1 MINRI
6 TVSINSRKYT
16 VVANE
21 NETYI
26 RSLCEYVNEKVNTV
40 LREGNHVMGEKP
52 LLLAALNI
60 CDEYFKL
67 MEKDSAAKPIEDLIA
82 ENKELKE
89 KNEEAETESK
99 EKDTQIGELKDELGI
114 TEKMLEEAEDKI
126 KELENTIKQKESAIK
141 KQRSEFAIREKEILD
156 MLDTKA

>member
-6 TVSINSRKYT
+6 TVSINSRRYT

-21 NETYI
+21 NEAYI

-40 LREGNHVMGEKP
+40 LREGNHIMGEKP

-60 CDEYFKL
+60 CDEYFKIL
-67 MEKDSAAKPIEDLIA
+67 EKDNSEKPIEDIIA
-82 ENKELKE
+82 ENKDLKAG
-89 KNEEAETESK
+89 KEEAESASK
-99 EKDTQIGELKDELGI
+99 EKDKKINELNSELNI
-114 TEKMLEEAEDKI
+114 SEKMLKEAEDKI
-126 KELENTIKQKESAIK
+126 KELENIIKQKENAIK

-156 MLDTKA
+156 MLENKS

>member
-67 MEKDSAAKPIEDLIA
+67 MEKDSAERPIEELLS

-89 KNEEAETESK
+89 KNEEANAA
-99 EKDTQIGELKDELGI
+99 LKDKDSQISELNDELAI
-114 TEKMLEEAEDKI
+114 TEKMLNEAEDKI
-126 KELENTIKQKESAIK
+126 KELEKTIKQKENIVK

-156 MLDTKA
+156 MLENKA